1 MDIVKFK
8 GEIAKKSY
16 VLPDDIFFTKEAVLD
31 LGYRGYLIVYYSEV
45 FTTPAYYRCQVPY
58 HDLVNA
64 AMYAKNCYR
73 AWIKHV
79 EECLSTGALKIN
91 KELWLKLSSTGL
103 KQPRSETTA

>member
-1 MDIVKFK
+1 MEIVKFK
-8 GEIAKKSY
+8 GEPKTY
-16 VLPDDIFFTKEAVLD
+16 ELPDDIFFTKEAVLD

-45 FTTPAYYRCQVPY
+45 FTTPAYFRCQVPY
-58 HDLVNA
+58 YDLANA

-91 KELWLKLSSTGL
+91 KELWLKNIGL
-103 KQPRSETTA
+103 KQPHSETTA